1 MRVYG
6 HLALQLPTHPIPT
19 LSNLNA
25 NHLHGAQTK
34 CMTGIGGPA
43 CDDIGPGLQ
52 LVVDD
57 NGARANQPALCGLG
71 GEVRQRQRISA
82 TLNSQ
87 PGQGHLHPGR
97 QRLPQRCG

>member
-1 MRVYG
+1 MMRGG
-6 HLALQLPTHPIPT
+6 HQCAPAGISRCSFQPTRTRP

-25 NHLHGAQTK
+25 NHLNRAQAK

-43 CDDIGPGLQ
+43 CDDIGAGLQ

-57 NGARANQPALCGLG
+57 NRARANQPALCGLG

-82 TLNSQ
+82 T
-87 PGQGHLHPGR
+87 
-97 QRLPQRCG
+97 